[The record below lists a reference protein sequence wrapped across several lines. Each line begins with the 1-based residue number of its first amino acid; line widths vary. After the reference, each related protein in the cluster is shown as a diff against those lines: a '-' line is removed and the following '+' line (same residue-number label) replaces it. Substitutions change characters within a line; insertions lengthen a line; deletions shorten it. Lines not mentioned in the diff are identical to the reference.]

1 MEDDP
6 DAREQIFHNT
16 VREYVIFLLLFILL
30 YVSAFA
36 VIARFRRRSSEDY
49 YAIDEEEAT
58 VFKIS
63 LWLCTF
69 SLAVSLGAALLL
81 PISILSNEILALY
94 PSSYYVQWLNHSL
107 VQGMWC
113 NIFLFSNLSLFAFLP
128 FAYLFTES
136 EGFPGC
142 RKGIMA
148 RVHETFVILVL
159 LGVTVLGMTYVI
171 ASFFEDQHSTIMV
184 MFNLGSYYLPF
195 LYSCISFIGAL
206 ILLLCTPLGFER
218 LFAVVGNLLV
228 KPQFL
233 RDLEVEFYVALLEE
247 HTLEQR
253 LARTR
258 ASGGRGYLCPAP
270 MSPAGALAEE
280 PPYVGL
286 QNGELQAGIETRLED
301 VRRHRKYLEE
311 LCETSL
317 LQRNILYPASMLL
330 LVALT
335 ALAVFMVAQ
344 NTLGLLVGIKALPLS
359 QEDFILGLRPLSK
372 LGPVGA
378 LLEIALICYL
388 VATSS
393 VGVYTLPGL
402 RRVKPRRARTPFT
415 HVVANCALLLVL
427 SSALPLLARIL
438 GFTNFDLLGDF
449 GKIRWLGNMEI
460 VLLYNV
466 GFGGCAAL
474 CLANRFTAK
483 VRQELWSCWAHVF
496 EHVTRPC
503 ALTFACWAEIAKSLD
518 EISLRFCSSIGIFES
533 NEPSA
538 HEKHRI
544 RTTSLSGTGL
554 KEE

>member
-1 MEDDP
+1 MRLPPGRENGGDDRVHTGRKVDTQTP
-6 DAREQIFHNT
+6 AETESRRKYEQQLKGGEPGAVACGGPSAVHYSTSPTRHAAREAPRAKHHQLGASRARADP
-16 VREYVIFLLLFILL
+16 REKQQPSQLLRRLNRTQTEIQVAIASAGYATRQRSGIFLLLFILL

-301 VRRHRKYLEE
+301 VRRHRKYL
-311 LCETSL
+311 
-317 LQRNILYPASMLL
+317 
-330 LVALT
+330 
-335 ALAVFMVAQ
+335 
-344 NTLGLLVGIKALPLS
+344 
-359 QEDFILGLRPLSK
+359 
-372 LGPVGA
+372 
-378 LLEIALICYL
+378 
-388 VATSS
+388 
-393 VGVYTLPGL
+393 
-402 RRVKPRRARTPFT
+402 
-415 HVVANCALLLVL
+415 
-427 SSALPLLARIL
+427 
-438 GFTNFDLLGDF
+438 
-449 GKIRWLGNMEI
+449 
-460 VLLYNV
+460 
-466 GFGGCAAL
+466 
-474 CLANRFTAK
+474 
-483 VRQELWSCWAHVF
+483 
-496 EHVTRPC
+496 
-503 ALTFACWAEIAKSLD
+503 
-518 EISLRFCSSIGIFES
+518 
-533 NEPSA
+533 
-538 HEKHRI
+538 
-544 RTTSLSGTGL
+544 
-554 KEE
+554 